1 MGQVV
6 TITMECDRC
15 SSGFHAEQVDLE
27 TVLRLQ
33 ENKEAGEEE
42 IIFLCRTQGSEVKYT
57 HLCEGC
63 KAVLLKKL
71 EECGPIKRR
80 QKGMGKGKGKP
91 KGNNTKKP
99 AKGKVK
105 AEQPPVPPTE

>member
-27 TVLRLQ
+27 TAIRLQ
-33 ENKEAGEEE
+33 ENKEAGDAE

-80 QKGMGKGKGKP
+80 QKGMGKGKP
-91 KGNNTKKP
+91 KGNNTKK
-99 AKGKVK
+99 ATKGKGK
-105 AEQPPVPPTE
+105 SAGQPAVPPAE